1 MTKSQVPSCHGLSV
15 CKSRKKKTMMMRLFI
30 IMALGFVAMERRSL
44 QQERIEV
51 LVIIT
56 MGCATWERRRVR

>member
-1 MTKSQVPSCHGLSV
+1 V

-56 MGCATWERRRVR
+56 MGCAIGERRVR